1 MRPRTRTLLAF
12 ALLLL
17 TPLMAW
23 AGNAS
28 DSTFSLFTLADNDLS
43 KKLLIDGIFGDI
55 NGAGSGSG
63 LSGAVR
69 VFNAIILT
77 AASFLAAYTIIAGT
91 MQTAHEGEVL
101 GKKWSSMWVPIRV
114 AIGTAAMLPVLN
126 GYNTA
131 QAVIIW
137 TAMQGMG
144 AANAEWQAFTEQPVA
159 AASFIAPD
167 TLLAARGLAENMLLS
182 NVCVQAHNIM
192 QTNSNAA
199 ADLDGT
205 PHFLDTPINY
215 AAVPFSTAPT
225 ATDAGEFGYN
235 YGSTSS
241 EDSPIQCGTVTLGL
255 PATGTPN
262 LDSQSETMND
272 VANMSRV
279 DGAVSGAMKSG
290 LVAMQAALVPIATQI
305 AASAIAPPPGSTGT
319 NPPAPADVNSV
330 LAAAAQAFADGVKQ
344 SLANAPGIMNQQ
356 VQQNMQQD
364 GWLMAG
370 AYYMKISKAG
380 QMFSD
385 AAMALPV
392 ASGTDDSRRSG
403 NSVYDYYDNNAVAKA
418 RNLIVLGQPKGSQAV
433 TGLTAEA
440 NADSNFAG
448 KILKWFIADKNLG
461 SLTNDSNTLLSQNPL
476 IGASELGHKLINS
489 AWSVLVVGAG
499 AAMTGGA
506 VAGNAAGKLAG
517 GDTAIIVTANFLTP
531 AFYSLFLPMLGA
543 GVGLAMLPMVPAL
556 MWGMGVVGYVILLV
570 EAVFGSTVWMM
581 AHLHPE
587 GDALGKGSQGYM
599 LLLQLFLKPP
609 LMVLGL
615 IASIALMTKIGWYF
629 STLFIGASVE
639 SGALTGFSGLTML
652 IAMMLLFSA
661 GQVQM
666 IRKVFALINVIPDQ
680 ILRWVGHGG
689 GGGGGA
695 MLGDG
700 GGDHASGAGK
710 TLIAAMPTMN
720 GKAMEGAGK
729 ALGEWNKDRK
739 ERNLAREREYGA
751 NQFHANN
758 NDTRTSN
765 NAAAG
770 EALKNA
776 LGGTRAPTDDP
787 GTVSAARANAN
798 REGGDQAGASTNDS
812 GNGATGGNGQGQ
824 GTTGG
829 AASTDASPTGGND
842 GQAGGT
848 TGAQS
853 EAGGATPNEAGTDGT
868 DRSTLRDPET
878 PDEGGQGQSHDAA
891 SALRDALAQYT
902 DSGTLKDA
910 KNAGSTG
917 DKEGSD
923 TV

>member
-1 MRPRTRTLLAF
+1 MRPRPRSLLAF

-55 NGAGSGSG
+55 NGAGGGGAG
-63 LSGAVR
+63 LSGAVM
-69 VFNAIILT
+69 VFNGIILT
-77 AASFLAAYTIIAGT
+77 AAGFLAAYTIVAGT
-91 MQTAHEGEVL
+91 MQTAHEGKML
-101 GKKWSSMWVPIRV
+101 GSRWSSMWVPVRV

-126 GYNTA
+126 GFNVA
-131 QAVIIW
+131 QAVVIW
-137 TAMQGMG
+137 AAMQGMG
-144 AANAEWQAFTEQPVA
+144 AANAEWQAFTQQPVA

-167 TLLAARGLAENMLLS
+167 TLLAARGMAEKMLLS

-199 ADLDGT
+199 ADLDQT

-215 AAVPFSTAPT
+215 AAVPFTTAPT
-225 ATDAGEFGYN
+225 ATDAGAFGYN
-235 YGSTSS
+235 YGSTGD
-241 EDSPIQCGTVTLGL
+241 EDSPIQCGTVTLVL

-262 LDSQSETMND
+262 LSTQSQTMND
-272 VANMSRV
+272 LANMPAVS
-279 DGAVSGAMKSG
+279 GAVSGAMKSG
-290 LVAMQAALVPIATQI
+290 LVAMQAALVPIAQQI
-305 AASAIAPPPGSTGT
+305 AASAIAPPPGSVGVS
-319 NPPAPADVNSV
+319 PPAADAVNSV
-330 LAAAAQAFADGVKQ
+330 LTTAAQAFADGVKQ
-344 SLANAPGIMNQQ
+344 SLANAPDIMNQQ

-370 AYYMKISKAG
+370 AYYMKIAKAG
-380 QMFSD
+380 QSFSD
-385 AAMALPV
+385 AAMALPD
-392 ASGTDDSRRSG
+392 ASGTDDSRRDG

-440 NADSNFAG
+440 NADSNLAG
-448 KILKWFIADKNLG
+448 KILRWFIADKNLG
-461 SLTNDSNTLLSQNPL
+461 SLTSSTDANALLSQNPV

-489 AWSVLVVGAG
+489 AWGVLVVGAG

-517 GDTAIIVTANFLTP
+517 GDTAIIVTANLLTP
-531 AFYSLFLPMLGA
+531 AFYALFLPLLGA
-543 GVGLAMLPMVPAL
+543 GISLAMIPMIPAL
-556 MWGMGVVGYVILLV
+556 MWGMGIVGYVILLV
-570 EAVFGSTVWMM
+570 EAVFGSTVWML

-599 LLLQLFLKPP
+599 LLLQLFLRPP

-615 IASIALMTKIGWYF
+615 IASIALMTPLGWFY
-629 STLFIGASVE
+629 STLFMGASVE

-652 IAMMLLFSA
+652 IAMTFLY
-661 GQVQM
+661 GGVQVIV
-666 IRKVFALINVIPDQ
+666 IRKLFMLISIIPDQ
-680 ILRWVGHGG
+680 ILRWIGHGV
-689 GGGGGA
+689 GGGGA

-700 GGDHASGAGK
+700 MDQASGAAGGAGK
-710 TLIAAMPTMN
+710 TLVAAMPTMN
-720 GKAMEGAGK
+720 GEGMKSAGK

-739 ERNLAREREYGA
+739 GRNLAREREYGA
-751 NQFHANN
+751 DQFRADS

-776 LGGTRAPTDDP
+776 LGGARAPTDDP
-787 GTVSAARANAN
+787 GTVSAARAKAN
-798 REGGDQAGASTNDS
+798 REGGDAMGGGSA
-812 GNGATGGNGQGQ
+812 GGNDQDQ

-829 AASTDASPTGGND
+829 AASTGESLTGGND
-842 GQAGGT
+842 GQAG
-848 TGAQS
+848 AQL
-853 EAGGATPNEAGTDGT
+853 EAGGATPNEASPGGA
-868 DRSTLRDPET
+868 DRSTLRDPA
-878 PDEGGQGQSHDAA
+878 EGDQGQGNDAA

-910 KNAGSTG
+910 KNASDGDGSTPQR
-917 DKEGSD
+917 
-923 TV
+923 